1 MSYEQ
6 FHRLII
12 INYSSLSKHQREKIV
27 DSFFLFY
34 LYIRKMIFRNAIIF
48 EKYKLKEYF
57 TFEK

>member
-34 LYIRKMIFRNAIIF
+34 LYIRKSDFPQRNHF
-48 EKYKLKEYF
+48 
-57 TFEK
+57 